1 MTKRKRFDS
10 TARDSAIAVFE
21 DELKM
26 RSDGYVEHLSHGGKA
41 DCGEEFYLDALYMA
55 IAALRE
61 QGNPTA
67 MLVQQYIKVP
77 VQPQW
82 ISVEERLPVEA
93 DANPYESILA
103 IEKDDGF
110 ARAWCWD
117 IVVRYPNE
125 FTHWMPMPE
134 PPEVSHG

>member
-1 MTKRKRFDS
+1 MTREE
-10 TARDSAIAVFE
+10 AISAMGFLKESVFT
-21 DELKM
+21 
-26 RSDGYVEHLSHGGKA
+26 SYA
-41 DCGEEFYLDALYMA
+41 EEALDMA

-61 QGNPTA
+61 QPR
-67 MLVQQYIKVP
+67 
-77 VQPQW
+77 W
-82 ISVEERLPVEA
+82 ISVKDRLPVEA

-125 FTHWMPMPE
+125 FTHWMPLPE